1 MSKRIVITQVSNG
14 LIIWAYTDTN
24 ILATSYIA
32 RNYSELIEVIN
43 QLDLFPVKG
52 KTTLSSHAVVTAL
65 PSQKPEQELSL
76 EKYIKIYHTTKTAK
90 EIAALHNCSVDTVYR
105 HARNLKLT
113 LKKK

>member
-24 ILATSYIA
+24 ILATSYIV
-32 RNYSELIEVIN
+32 RTYSELIEVIN
-43 QLDLFPVKG
+43 QLDLFPIKG
-52 KTTLSSHAVVTAL
+52 VTKVN
-65 PSQKPEQELSL
+65 PPIIVTPKPQKPEQVTPL
-76 EKYIKIYHTTKTAK
+76 KDYIKMNYKTKTAK
-90 EIAALHNCSVDTVYR
+90 EIAALYSCSVHTVYR

>member
-1 MSKRIVITQVSNG
+1 MDKRVEITQAVNG
-14 LIIWAYTDTN
+14 LIINSYTASG
-24 ILATSYIA
+24 IVATSYD
-32 RNYSELIEVIN
+32 EPTV
-43 QLDLFPVKG
+43 
-52 KTTLSSHAVVTAL
+52 SSHAVVTAP

-90 EIAALHNCSVDTVYR
+90 EIAALYNCSVRTVYR